1 MKIALV
7 GKGGSGKTTLA
18 ALFLRHLVSA
28 DRPVLAVDADIDQH
42 LAVALGATEASSA
55 ALPTLSAQLPLIKD
69 YRRGANPRIAFRR
82 NGEDDPA
89 RRGFPAAAGRGA

>member
-18 ALFLRHLVSA
+18 ALFVRHLVAA
-28 DRPVLAVDADIDQH
+28 DRPVLAVDADINQH
-42 LAVALGATEASSA
+42 LAVALGATEAGSA

-69 YRRGANPRIAFRR
+69 YLRGADRKSVV
-82 NGEDDPA
+82 
-89 RRGFPAAAGRGA
+89 